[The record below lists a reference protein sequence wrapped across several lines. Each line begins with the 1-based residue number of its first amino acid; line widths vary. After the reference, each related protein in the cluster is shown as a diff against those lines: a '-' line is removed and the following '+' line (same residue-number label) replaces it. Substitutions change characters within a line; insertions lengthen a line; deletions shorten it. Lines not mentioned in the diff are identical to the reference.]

1 MIRVFGIGLIFSA
14 AVTLAP
20 ASPARAEHCSGA
32 LFDTIATRLR
42 AIEAEQ
48 PATTDDYVRRSKELV
63 ALLAD
68 PAADLW
74 QSTSDPC
81 PGDNRQTQLRTVARE
96 RLVVLWGKMIAL
108 GAVDG
113 PIFPKPYRHECSR
126 YDGSSLQL
134 DFIRAWVERLDDG
147 GAGYSRVEMWHALD
161 DDALYAHVEQ
171 LARERAKR
179 LRIGVLPSLASD
191 DDAWLQAN
199 QAARIRFAAAIPRG
213 ARCGTLDGLWGLE
226 TGASPVPGRSRTI

>member
-1 MIRVFGIGLIFSA
+1 VVRAFGIGLLFAA

-20 ASPARAEHCSGA
+20 ATPARAEHCNGV
-32 LFDTIATRLR
+32 LFDTVAAHLR

-48 PATTDDYVRRSKELV
+48 PATTDDYVRRSRELST
-63 ALLAD
+63 LLAG
-68 PAADLW
+68 PAADPW
-74 QSTSDPC
+74 ANAKDPC

-96 RLVVLWGKMIAL
+96 RLFVLWGKMIAL

-113 PIFPKPYRHECSR
+113 PIFPKPYRHECNR

-147 GAGYSRVEMWHALD
+147 GTGYSRAEMWHALD

-171 LARERAKR
+171 LARERAQR
-179 LRIGVLPSLASD
+179 LRIGALPSLASD

-199 QAARIRFAAAIPRG
+199 QAARTRFAAAVPRG

-226 TGASPVPGRSRTI
+226 TGASPMPGRPRTN